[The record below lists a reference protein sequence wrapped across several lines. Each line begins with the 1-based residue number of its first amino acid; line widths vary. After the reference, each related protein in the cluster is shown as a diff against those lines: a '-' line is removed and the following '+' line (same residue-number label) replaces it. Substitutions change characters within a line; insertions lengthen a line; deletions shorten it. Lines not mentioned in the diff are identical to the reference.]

1 MGLIPCYLGTYTPHL
16 SNLSFTSVLA
26 YLFLGI
32 VSGLDAFSLYQPGRS
47 HSACLVRQLINQRP
61 RSSVPLVLTGPT
73 PQVNNTSSRCRQ
85 TVSRRSKPNSRSLL
99 MGEQPHPW
107 VLLHTQDRESRQRSS
122 KPRGRY
128 VLLPATTQLSPG

>member
-47 HSACLVRQLINQRP
+47 HSACFVRQLINQRP